1 MMTFRK
7 KKRIRKIVRFGII
20 LIIGTIAFRKAKPMI
35 TDYVTDK
42 AITKVVSHSMSQ
54 FGIDE
59 SVVNDVI
66 DSISNEDINAVK
78 DMVTNYY
85 NDGAIE
91 KAVDA
96 YQKGG
101 VESLKEFVD
110 DNIKSED
117 KEKLQDMYD
126 KYIKENIE
134 EIKNGDIQIST
145 DVIEDA
151 IEELKDSDL
160 NILIEELEKLP
171 EGDINK
177 ILPLPKGD

>member
-20 LIIGTIAFRKAKPMI
+20 LIIGTIAFRKVKLMV
-35 TDYVTDK
+35 TDYVADK
-42 AITKVVSHSMSQ
+42 AIAKVVSHSMLQ

-59 SVVNDVI
+59 STINKVV
-66 DSISNEDINAVK
+66 DSISSEDINAVK
-78 DMVTNYY
+78 DMVTDYY

-91 KAVDA
+91 KAINA
-96 YQKGG
+96 YQNGG
-101 VESLKEFVD
+101 VESLKDFVD

-151 IEELKDSDL
+151 IEGLKDSDL

-171 EGDINK
+171 ESDVSK
-177 ILPLPKGD
+177 ILSLPKGE